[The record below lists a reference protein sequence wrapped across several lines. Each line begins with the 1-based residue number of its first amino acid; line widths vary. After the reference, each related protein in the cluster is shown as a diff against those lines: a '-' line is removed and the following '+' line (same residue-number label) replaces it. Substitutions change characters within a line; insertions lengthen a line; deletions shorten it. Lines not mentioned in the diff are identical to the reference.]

1 MIKQH
6 VPVII
11 GVGEAVEHLT
21 SPPDGAS
28 SAPDLAAL
36 AAKRAMDDAVSVNK
50 LATEI
55 DVLVATRTFP
65 DSNPMWPTPFG
76 NTNNMPRSIAQ
87 RIGANPKQAIYSK
100 VGGNTPQQSVN
111 E

>member
-1 MIKQH
+1 MTKQH

-36 AAKRAMDDAVSVNK
+36 AAKRAMDLS
-50 LATEI
+50 LI
-55 DVLVATRTFP
+55 H
-65 DSNPMWPTPFG
+65 
-76 NTNNMPRSIAQ
+76 I
-87 RIGANPKQAIYSK
+87 
-100 VGGNTPQQSVN
+100 
-111 E
+111 